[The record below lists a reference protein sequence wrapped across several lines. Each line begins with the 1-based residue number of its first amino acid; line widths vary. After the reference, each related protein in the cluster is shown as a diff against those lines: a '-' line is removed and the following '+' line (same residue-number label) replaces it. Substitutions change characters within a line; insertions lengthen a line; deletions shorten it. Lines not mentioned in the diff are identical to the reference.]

1 MELSHPSCQFNC
13 VVQVDDFDVATEYV
27 KLQQTAHCGA
37 VVLFSGLVRQQFDGC
52 LEGLELEHYPGMTEQ
67 AMLKIAKQA
76 SHRFEINAITAIHRV
91 GILLP
96 HDQIVLVGVAA
107 PHRKDA
113 FAACEFMMDFLK
125 SEVPIWKKSH
135 YYQHGASQSVWV
147 ESKQSDVDA
156 KDRWHDNASN

>member
-1 MELSHPSCQFNC
+1 MELSHPSCKLNC
-13 VVQVDDFDVATEYV
+13 IVQVDDFDVSTEYA
-27 KLQQTAHCGA
+27 KLQQISYCGA

-52 LEGLELEHYPGMTEQ
+52 LQGLELEHYPGMTEQ

-76 SHRFEINAITAIHRV
+76 SLRFEINALTAIHRV
-91 GILLP
+91 GILHP

-125 SEVPIWKKSH
+125 NEVPIWKKSH
-135 YYQHGASQSVWV
+135 FDQQGTSQTAWV
-147 ESKQSDVDA
+147 ESKQSDLRA
-156 KDRWHDNASN
+156 KDRWHGKDS